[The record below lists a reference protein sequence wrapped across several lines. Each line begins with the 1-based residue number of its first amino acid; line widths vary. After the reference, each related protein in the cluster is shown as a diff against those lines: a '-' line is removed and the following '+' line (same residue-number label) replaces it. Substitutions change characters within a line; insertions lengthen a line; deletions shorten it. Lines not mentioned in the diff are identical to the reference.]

1 MLSALRSAP
10 NVMGVQPADTRDGWD
25 AEHAAADAP
34 AVACPDLRRYIR
46 RDRRRAGS
54 ANRPVGPRS
63 GRRPERCPALKRR
76 PFQPSVSRRSRVSTR
91 SYRPA
96 SGFDLPPQSTHPAR
110 SCPGDQCP
118 SAQRAADRGRQCGH
132 GVTDSACD
140 RSILATSR
148 SRASC
153 AASCRAACASTGSP
167 ARAGICTG
175 RRCNTLTIL
184 ATYSGGTVRH
194 PYPSHR
200 SHTLTAASPLLRQLG
215 GASGPP
221 NRGCSSLTLLFGDV
235 LIIASCGHDGS
246 PVRSYPV
253 RTRPGRPPKAT
264 RSAGRSGRR

>member
-10 NVMGVQPADTRDGWD
+10 NVVQVRPSGTPLGWH

-34 AVACPDLRRYIR
+34 AVAGPDLRRDVR
-46 RDRRRAGS
+46 RDRRRPSS
-54 ANRPVGPRS
+54 ANRAG
-63 GRRPERCPALKRR
+63 GFGLDGRPERCPALKRCA
-76 PFQPSVSRRSRVSTR
+76 FHPSVSRRSRVSTR
-91 SYRPA
+91 SYLPA
-96 SGFDLPPQSTHPAR
+96 SGLDLPPQSTHPAR

-175 RRCNTLTIL
+175 RRSNTLTIL

-200 SHTLTAASPLLRQLG
+200 SHTLTAAP
-215 GASGPP
+215 
-221 NRGCSSLTLLFGDV
+221 
-235 LIIASCGHDGS
+235 
-246 PVRSYPV
+246 
-253 RTRPGRPPKAT
+253 
-264 RSAGRSGRR
+264 

>member
-1 MLSALRSAP
+1 MLVHPTVTRRAQRHQIPGDMLSALRSAP
-10 NVMGVQPADTRDGWD
+10 NVMQVQPADTRGGRD
-25 AEHAAADAP
+25 AEHAASDAP
-34 AVACPDLRRYIR
+34 AVACPDLRRDGR
-46 RDRRRAGS
+46 RDRRRPGS

-63 GRRPERCPALKRR
+63 GRRPERCPALKRC
-76 PFQPSVSRRSRVSTR
+76 PFQPSVSLRSRVSTR
-91 SYRPA
+91 SYLPA
-96 SGFDLPPQSTHPAR
+96 SGLNFPPQSTHPAR

-153 AASCRAACASTGSP
+153 AAICRAACASTGSP

-175 RRCNTLTIL
+175 RRSDTLTIL

-200 SHTLTAASPLLRQLG
+200 SHTLTAAP
-215 GASGPP
+215 
-221 NRGCSSLTLLFGDV
+221 
-235 LIIASCGHDGS
+235 
-246 PVRSYPV
+246 
-253 RTRPGRPPKAT
+253 
-264 RSAGRSGRR
+264 

>member
-1 MLSALRSAP
+1 MLVHPPVARHAQHHQIPGDMLSALRSAP
-10 NVMGVQPADTRDGWD
+10 NVVQVQPSGTPLGWH

-34 AVACPDLRRYIR
+34 AVAGPDLRRDVR
-46 RDRRRAGS
+46 RDRRRPSS
-54 ANRPVGPRS
+54 ANRAG
-63 GRRPERCPALKRR
+63 GFGLDGRPERCPALKRCA
-76 PFQPSVSRRSRVSTR
+76 FHPSVSRRSRVSTR
-91 SYRPA
+91 SYLPA
-96 SGFDLPPQSTHPAR
+96 SGLDLPPQSTHPAR

-175 RRCNTLTIL
+175 RRSNTLTIL

-200 SHTLTAASPLLRQLG
+200 SHTLTAAP
-215 GASGPP
+215 
-221 NRGCSSLTLLFGDV
+221 
-235 LIIASCGHDGS
+235 
-246 PVRSYPV
+246 
-253 RTRPGRPPKAT
+253 RT
-264 RSAGRSGRR
+264 